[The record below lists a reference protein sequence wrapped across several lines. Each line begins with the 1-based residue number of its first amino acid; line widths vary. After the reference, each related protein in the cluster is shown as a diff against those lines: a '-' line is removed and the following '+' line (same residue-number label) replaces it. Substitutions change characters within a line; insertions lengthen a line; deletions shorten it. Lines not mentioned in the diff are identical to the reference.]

1 MADQAH
7 HLSTTPRLAAST
19 ASRRGFLLAAGAS
32 TLLTACGSGTI
43 ESALVPA
50 RIISFGDGMS
60 DVGQSGNRYTINDA
74 SVNIWAAQMAY
85 NYGVTLTPNSKGGWG
100 YAQGNARIVNNPDA
114 AGNATT
120 LSVKQQIDKFLASNA
135 FGPNDLVLVSGGTSD
150 VIAEMAAVTAG
161 TQTAAQMA
169 DKVGAAGQALAAQL
183 QRLVQAGAKY
193 VVVAGVYNVGRSPW
207 ATAIGQTSALSTASA
222 KFNEQLLVNIVN
234 LGANVLY
241 ADAAYYYNLVISVPT
256 AYNLLDS
263 TSVMC
268 TSVDAA
274 NGLGIGAGQ
283 VSSYLCTAN
292 TIATGKDYTKYV
304 FADPVYFTPAAQ
316 ALFGNFAYT
325 RLKARW

>member
-1 MADQAH
+1 
-7 HLSTTPRLAAST
+7 
-19 ASRRGFLLAAGAS
+19 LLAAGAA
-32 TLLTACGSGTI
+32 TVLTACGSGTI
-43 ESALVPA
+43 ESALVPS

-60 DVGQSGNRYTINDA
+60 DVGQSGNRYTVNDT

-85 NYGVTLTPNSKGGWG
+85 NYGVTLTASNKGGLG
-100 YAQGNARIVNNPDA
+100 YAQGNARVLGTPDA
-114 AGNATT
+114 AGNAAT

-150 VIAEMAAVTAG
+150 VIAEMASVTAG
-161 TQTAAQMA
+161 KQTSAQMV
-169 DKVGAAGQALAAQL
+169 DNVGKAGQDLAAQL

-193 VVVAGVYNVGRSPW
+193 VVVSGVYNVGRSPW
-207 ATAIGQTSALSTASA
+207 ANAIGQTSVLGTASA

-241 ADAAYYYNLVISVPT
+241 ADAAYYFNLVISTPT

-268 TSVDAA
+268 TSVDAN

-283 VSSYLCTAN
+283 VSSYLCTAS
-292 TIATGKDYTKYV
+292 TIASGKDYTKYV